1 MSDDHSLDTN
11 VVNSDSTAVIIA
23 QDIAAGYFAG
33 EIIEGAIEGA
43 SNKVIKVGQREL
55 ANQAKK
61 KAAEA
66 LLGKFATNRLK
77 KLAEQK
83 MTQKAAKGIKASAGM
98 ALRSAAKGAGKIGT
112 GMAAKYS
119 AVMGAS
125 VSAGPVSLTVGAVAT
140 AAMLAFDIA
149 NVVLDIMDTKNY
161 SVLMDRKTINQYADS
176 YKATLQAIY
185 DQAGIPDAL
194 TEEVLF
200 YPEQFIF
207 QYDNDGNI
215 SMDPTYG
222 EKYNSYID
230 HYMKEQGFADN
241 WREEMEKQ
249 AEELEKNNS
258 YAPGLSNMS
267 DQQKMAVGIVILIII
282 IILLLMVSKKNGAK
296 APNQ

>member
-1 MSDDHSLDTN
+1 MSDDHYLDTN

-23 QDIAAGYFAG
+23 QDIAAGYYAG
-33 EIIEGAIEGA
+33 EIIEGTIEGA
-43 SNKVIKVGQREL
+43 SNKVIKVGQS
-55 ANQAKK
+55 
-61 KAAEA
+61 EA
-66 LLGKFATNRLK
+66 TQTLLS
-77 KLAEQK
+77 
-83 MTQKAAKGIKASAGM
+83 KAAKEGIKNGTEKGVTQTASKGIRASAGM
-98 ALRSAAKGAGKIGT
+98 AMRGVGKIGS

-194 TEEVLF
+194 TKEVLF

-222 EKYNSYID
+222 TTYNSYVD
-230 HYMKEQGFADN
+230 DYMKQQGFADN

-249 AEELEKNNS
+249 AAELEKNDA

-267 DQQKMAVGIVILIII
+267 DQQKMAFGIVILIII